1 MALIKGALRPK
12 ALKEFGVGI
21 EVGVGE
27 SEFMET
33 FRKENTNLVYFAP
46 FRLKKVKPVFYSAA
60 VLLLN
65 LKTLILANMIH
76 FSNITKQYGS
86 KILYKNASFQINDG
100 EKIGLVGP
108 NGAGKTT
115 IFRIITGEEGFEGT
129 LSKSDRTV
137 IGYFSQN
144 IEDMRGRSALEEVKS
159 AAGKL
164 PGLFLQLKNLEKRL
178 EDSAVEPLS
187 DDEMTKLLETYG
199 EVQAEFERL
208 GGYDLDTRAAE
219 ILTGLGI
226 GPDDYHRPT
235 ESFSGGWKM
244 RIALAKILALNPDVL
259 LMDEP
264 TNHLDLESIVW
275 LEEWLSQFKGALLM
289 TSHDRDFMN
298 RLVTKVVEVAH
309 KTITT
314 YGGNYDFYEKEKA
327 IRVEQLIAAAKR
339 QDDMLAKE
347 EEFIA
352 RFAARASHAAQVQSR
367 VKKLEKIDRIEIPEE
382 EKAIKFEW
390 PEPPRGGDEVV
401 RFDGLS
407 KTYLRDDGR
416 EKLVFTNAKA
426 LVKRLDRV
434 AVVGVNGAGKSTLLK
449 IITGQTEAT
458 RGNMNLGPSIQ
469 VGYFSQNSLDVLD
482 PNMTIVE
489 EVHSRIPNATI
500 GSVRNLLGAFKFSG
514 EEADKKIGILSGGEK
529 SRVVLAT
536 ILAKPVNFL
545 VLDEPTNH
553 LDIISR
559 EVLLS
564 AVKSFPGTVMIV
576 SHDRHFLREIT
587 TRVFELDRNELLT
600 YDGDWAYYQSKKKA

>member
-1 MALIKGALRPK
+1 LR
-12 ALKEFGVGI
+12 G
-21 EVGVGE
+21 
-27 SEFMET
+27 
-33 FRKENTNLVYFAP
+33 RNLDYFEP
-46 FRLKKVKPVFYSAA
+46 FRLKKVKAVFYSATN
-60 VLLLN
+60 LLK
-65 LKTLILANMIH
+65 LKKAPILASMIH
-76 FSNITKQYGS
+76 LSNITKQYGS

-115 IFRIITGEEGFEGT
+115 VFRIITGEEGFEGT

-137 IGYFSQN
+137 VGYFSQD
-144 IEDMRGRSALEEVKS
+144 IEDMRGRTALEEVKS
-159 AAGKL
+159 AAGQL
-164 PGLFLQLKNLEKRL
+164 PGLSVKLKDLEQRL
-178 EDSAVEPLS
+178 EDSAVNFI
-187 DDEMTKLLETYG
+187 DDDAMTKLLETYG

-226 GPDDYHRPT
+226 GPEDFQRPT

-244 RIALAKILALNPDVL
+244 RIALSKILVLNPDVL

-264 TNHLDLESIVW
+264 TNHLDLESILW
-275 LEEWLSQFKGALLM
+275 LEEWLSNFKGALLM
-289 TSHDRDFMN
+289 TSHDREFMN
-298 RLVTKVVEVAH
+298 RLVTKIVEVAH

-314 YGGNYDFYEKEKA
+314 YGGNYDFYMKEKA
-327 IRVEQLIAAAKR
+327 IRTEQLIAAAKR

-367 VKKLEKIDRIEIPEE
+367 VKKLEKIDRIEIPDEE
-382 EKAIKFEW
+382 RAIKFEW

-401 RFDGLS
+401 RFENLT
-407 KTYLRDDGR
+407 KTYQHDDGR
-416 EKLVFTNAKA
+416 KKLVFSNAKA
-426 LVKRLDRV
+426 LVKRLDRI

-458 RGNMNLGPSIQ
+458 GGLMNLGPSIT

-482 PNMTIVE
+482 PNMTVVE
-489 EVHSRIPNATI
+489 EVHSRIPNSSVN
-500 GSVRNLLGAFKFSG
+500 SVRNLLGAFKFSG
-514 EEADKKIGILSGGEK
+514 DEADKKIAVLSGGEK

-553 LDIISR
+553 LDIMSR
-559 EVLLS
+559 EVLLD
-564 AVKSFPGTVMIV
+564 AIKNFPGTVMIV
-576 SHDRHFLREIT
+576 SHDRHFLREVT
-587 TRVFELDRNELLT
+587 TRVFELDKNELLT
-600 YDGDWAYYQSKKKA
+600 YDGDWAYYQSKKKH